1 MRGRVARGLG
11 RKVPMS
17 QPVKAQ
23 EPSMEEIL
31 ASIRRI
37 IADDDA
43 GKPASAKPARAPIT
57 ATARAAAKNRQAD
70 IDAMPGGAEAA
81 GDQEPDDPAQA
92 PVTAEVIA
100 LAEAMQ
106 AKAPAANGIN
116 HSTDGII
123 DEAPGAAHP
132 HAPQEP
138 RTTPA
143 PDRALLSPRTTAAVD
158 TAFNSL
164 AHTVL
169 AQNPRTLEDLVRE
182 MLKPMLKAWLDDNLP
197 STVERLVRAEIER
210 VSRGRG

>member
-1 MRGRVARGLG
+1 
-11 RKVPMS
+11 MS

-37 IADDDA
+37 ISDDDEGKLA
-43 GKPASAKPARAPIT
+43 SSKPAPAPMT
-57 ATARAAAKNRQAD
+57 ATARADAKRRQGD
-70 IDAMPGGAEAA
+70 IDAMPGGFDAA
-81 GDQEPDDPAQA
+81 GDQELDDPAQA
-92 PVTAEVIA
+92 QVTADVIE

-106 AKAPAANGIN
+106 AKAPASNGID
-116 HSTDGII
+116 HSTDAVLDG
-123 DEAPGAAHP
+123 APGPEHP

-138 RTTPA
+138 RAMPV
-143 PDRALLSPRTTAAVD
+143 PDRPLLSPHTTAAVD

-169 AQNPRTLEDLVRE
+169 MENPRTLEDLVRE

-197 STVERLVRAEIER
+197 NIVERLVRAEIDR
-210 VSRGRG
+210 VARGRG

>member
-1 MRGRVARGLG
+1 
-11 RKVPMS
+11 
-17 QPVKAQ
+17 
-23 EPSMEEIL
+23 MEEIL

-43 GKPASAKPARAPIT
+43 GKPASAKPASAKPARTRMT
-57 ATARAAAKNRQAD
+57 ATARADAKNRQDD
-70 IDAMPGGAEAA
+70 IDAMPGGFEAA

-92 PVTAEVIA
+92 TVTADLIE

-106 AKAPAANGIN
+106 AKAPPSNGIDR
-116 HSTDGII
+116 STDAVF

-138 RTTPA
+138 RATPV

-169 AQNPRTLEDLVRE
+169 MENPRTLEDLVRE
-182 MLKPMLKAWLDDNLP
+182 MLKPMLKSWLDDNLP
-197 STVERLVRAEIER
+197 NIVERLVRAEIER